1 MKILHVVPS
10 YIPAWR
16 YGGPI
21 HSVHGLCKALAVRG
35 HEIDVA
41 TTNVDGEGDSEVP
54 LEQPVAMDGI
64 RVYYFPS
71 RRMRRLYYA
80 PRMKAFL
87 ERHVAGYDLVHT
99 HSVFLWPTAAA
110 ARAARLGSRPYVV
123 SPRGM
128 LVRELIERR
137 STLLKR
143 GWIRLV
149 ERRNI
154 EAAAA
159 VHVTSAAEGA
169 DLLSLGLAPRRMF
182 EIANG
187 VDLPAASSPRHEQ
200 DLPQRYVLFL
210 SRISWKKG
218 LDRLVEALRRAPG
231 VHLVVAG
238 NDDEGHWPAVE
249 EQAKALGVH
258 ERVRFIGFVEGERKE
273 RVLAGADLFV
283 LPSYS
288 ENFGNAV
295 LEAMSYGV
303 PVLVTPE
310 VGLATAVKEYGAGMV
325 VEGNP
330 EALGPAIAALMN
342 DPVRR
347 RELGERGRAAATRY
361 SWASV
366 AGQMEAQYR
375 ALVA

>member
-1 MKILHVVPS
+1 MRILHVVPS

-21 HSVHGLCKALAVRG
+21 HSVHGLCKALAARG
-35 HEIDVA
+35 HEVDVA

-64 RVYYFPS
+64 RVHYFPS
-71 RRMRRLYYA
+71 HRMRRLYYA
-80 PRMKAFL
+80 PRMKTFL
-87 ERHVAGYDLVHT
+87 ERHVAGYDIVHT

-110 ARAARLGSRPYVV
+110 ARAARLRSRPYVV

-128 LVRELIERR
+128 LVRGLIERR

-154 EAAAA
+154 EGAAA

-187 VDLPAASSPRHEQ
+187 VDLPAASSPQREK

-218 LDRLVEALRRAPG
+218 LDRLVEALRGAPG

-238 NDDEGHWPAVE
+238 NDDEGHWAAVE
-249 EQAKALGVH
+249 AKAKLLGVH
-258 ERVRFIGFVEGERKE
+258 ERVRFIGFVEGDRKE

-295 LEAMSYGV
+295 LEAMSHGV
-303 PVLVTPE
+303 PVVVTPE
-310 VGLATAVKEYGAGMV
+310 VGLAAAIREYGAGMV
-325 VEGNP
+325 VEGDP
-330 EALGPAIAALMN
+330 EALGPAIASLMN
-342 DPVRR
+342 DPARR
-347 RELGERGRAAATRY
+347 RELGERGRTAAARY

-366 AGQMEAQYR
+366 AEQMEAQYR
-375 ALVA
+375 SLVA